1 MGFARASAELQIN
14 RRSEE
19 SMGNYIHHWQK
30 AIFVGIIVFSLF
42 PVAIWADSGTNHRFD
57 QHFPI
62 QLGTSGG
69 NINDSSKGFCYGGT
83 LGALVEDTSGN
94 QYILSN
100 NHVLARTNLAKIG
113 EDIIQPGLI
122 DQSPTCLKDTN
133 DIVADLSAFI
143 PILFKTKGTMPS
155 NTIDAAIARVRV
167 GTTDLIVD
175 PTGFI
180 IDIGTLSS
188 ETVDPDL
195 GMAVKKSGRTTGL
208 TTGNITAVHATID
221 VTYGSGKTARFV
233 NQIVVGP
240 GNFIAGGDSGSL
252 MVEDIDTNPRAVG
265 LLFAGSSNTAI
276 ANPIDDVL
284 NAFGVSMVGS
294 GPSASIMGKI
304 LAWARKLLSVSESQ
318 AANAQLPPQA
328 SQAAVDAV
336 RRVKERHEGRLL
348 AVPGV
353 VGVGVGVSEQAV
365 GHAAIEV
372 YVIEATELVRQ
383 ALPQSLD
390 GAEVKTIQTGEIH
403 AY

>member
-1 MGFARASAELQIN
+1 
-14 RRSEE
+14 
-19 SMGNYIHHWQK
+19 MGNYICYWHK
-30 AIFVGIIVFSLF
+30 AIFVGITVFSLI
-42 PVAIWADSGTNHRFD
+42 PATWADNGPAHRVD
-57 QHFPI
+57 QPLEI

-69 NINDSSKGFCYGGT
+69 NINDSSKRFCYGGT
-83 LGALVEDTSGN
+83 LGALVEDDGRN

-100 NHVLARTNLAKIG
+100 NHVLARANAAETG

-122 DQSPTCLKDTN
+122 DQSPTCFKDTN
-133 DIVADLSAFI
+133 DVVADLSAFI
-143 PILFKTKGTMPS
+143 PILFKTKGTMPPNS
-155 NTIDAAIARVRV
+155 VDAAIAQVRA
-167 GTTDLIVD
+167 GKVD

-188 ETVDPDL
+188 DTVTPSL

-208 TTGNITAVHATID
+208 THGNITAVNATVD
-221 VTYGSGKTARFV
+221 VSFESGKTARFI

-252 MVEDIDTNPRAVG
+252 MVEDVPTNPRAVG

-276 ANPIDDVL
+276 ANPIDNVL

-294 GPSASIMGKI
+294 GQSAGILGKI
-304 LAWARKLLSVSESQ
+304 LAWTKTILSLAEIQS
-318 AANAQLPPQA
+318 ANAQLPPQA

-348 AVPGV
+348 AIPGV
-353 VGVGVGVSEQAV
+353 IGVGVGVSEKTSRQ
-365 GHAAIEV
+365 AAIEV
-372 YVIEATELVRQ
+372 YVKEAGESLHR
-383 ALPQSLD
+383 ALPKSLD
-390 GAEVKTIQTGEIH
+390 GVEVKIIETGEIR

>member
-1 MGFARASAELQIN
+1 MS
-14 RRSEE
+14 
-19 SMGNYIHHWQK
+19 NYIRYWHK
-30 AIFVGIIVFSLF
+30 AIFVGIIVLSLI
-42 PVAIWADSGTNHRFD
+42 PATWAADSGPTHRVD
-57 QHFPI
+57 QQFPI

-83 LGALVEDTSGN
+83 LGALVEDVGGN

-100 NHVLARTNLAKIG
+100 NHVLARTNAAAIG

-122 DQSPTCLKDTN
+122 DQSPTCFKDTS
-133 DIVADLSAFI
+133 DAVADLFAFI

-155 NTIDAAIARVRV
+155 NSVDAAIAQIRA
-167 GTTDLIVD
+167 GKVD

-180 IDIGTLSS
+180 MDIGTLSS
-188 ETVDPDL
+188 DTVAPSL

-208 TTGNITAVHATID
+208 THGNITAVNATID
-221 VTYGSGKTARFV
+221 VSFGSGKTARFAD
-233 NQIVVGP
+233 QIVVGS

-252 MVEDIDTNPRAVG
+252 MVEDEVTNPRAIG

-276 ANPIDDVL
+276 ANPIDEVL
-284 NAFGVSMVGS
+284 EVFGVSMVGS

-304 LAWARKLLSVSESQ
+304 LAWAKTILSIAEIQ

-336 RRVKERHEGRLL
+336 KRVKERHEAKLL
-348 AVPGV
+348 AIPGV
-353 VGVGVGVSEQAV
+353 IGVGVGVSEKTSRQ
-365 GHAAIEV
+365 AAIEV
-372 YVIEATELVRQ
+372 YVKEAGELMHR
-383 ALPQSLD
+383 ALPKSLE
-390 GAEVKTIQTGEIH
+390 GVEVKIIKTGEIR